1 MVEGQGSSTTSP
13 PTLAIDDAIGLLDS
27 LILRLQT
34 SSAAAP
40 QAVAPPKRPLVDTP
54 WPTQSPKKDEP
65 LAPKVAL
72 KSAQLTAEQQ
82 EAQKGSILDRPG
94 KKPLKLPGA
103 SAENSSKAPTA
114 AKSSTPQEVA
124 SAENFEKAHFQ
135 VGLVHSVADHP
146 ISEKLFICKVEVAPG
161 EFRQVV
167 AGLRKFIPANELQQ
181 KKVALILNLKPAKL
195 AGQLSEAMIL
205 AGDVHADGIET
216 VKVLEPPSDASAGD
230 RIYVEGSTAS
240 AIPAKQLSSKVWE
253 KIVPLLKVE
262 GGVATFD
269 KMTLVTSGGALKV
282 PLPDGAN
289 IH

>member
-1 MVEGQGSSTTSP
+1 MVEGQGSSTASP
-13 PTLAIDDAIGLLDS
+13 STLAIDDAIGLLDS
-27 LILRLQT
+27 LISRLQT

-54 WPTQSPKKDEP
+54 RPTQSPKKDEP
-65 LAPKVAL
+65 LVPKVAL

-82 EAQKGSILDRPG
+82 GAQKGSILDRPG

-103 SAENSSKAPTA
+103 SASKAPTA

-146 ISEKLFICKVEVAPG
+146 ISEKLFICKVEVVPG

-216 VKVLEPPSDASAGD
+216 VKVLEPPSDASVGD
-230 RIYVEGSTAS
+230 RIYMEGSTPSAS
-240 AIPAKQLSSKVWE
+240 PAKQLSSKVWE

-269 KMTLVTSGGALKV
+269 KMALVTSGGALKV
-282 PLPDGAN
+282 SLPDGAN